1 MERVS
6 QFVISGNYFARGFIT
21 TLNGFAEKLESDVFI
36 IVNGE
41 EHNAKKLYSML
52 SKEPIRVGQAIK
64 IVCYN
69 NDTKKA
75 LSDLD
80 KMREFIENDYRRAD

>member
-6 QFVISGNYFARGFIT
+6 QFVISGNYFAKGFIT
-21 TLNGFAEKLESDVFI
+21 TLNGFAEKLESDIFI

-52 SKEPIRVGQAIK
+52 SKEIIL
-64 IVCYN
+64 
-69 NDTKKA
+69 DA
-75 LSDLD
+75 L
-80 KMREFIENDYRRAD
+80 KRTY